1 MKKFFSVVLAAAM
14 LLALGAL
21 AGCGQTKQETTTDTN
36 NQSGASY
43 TTVQEGTL
51 TMGTN
56 AQFPPY
62 EFYDGEK
69 IVGIDA
75 EIAQAIADK
84 LGLKLD
90 IVDMDFGSIVTS
102 VQTGKLDIGMAGMT
116 VNEERKQNVD
126 FTDSYAT
133 GVQSIIVKENS
144 KITSLDDLNAMAKN
158 GEEFLIGT
166 QEATTGFLYA
176 SDTIE
181 KGGFGEDH
189 VIAYTNGATA
199 VQALMDGKVDCV
211 IIDNQPAKEYVK
223 ANAGLTVLDTAYVT
237 EDYAIAVSKDNTALR
252 DAVNKALKELIA
264 DGTVQKVLDKYISTD
279 TAANTDKSDTG
290 EAPAENTGDTPTVK
304 PATGES
310 DAAQE

>member
-14 LLALGAL
+14 LLAVCAL
-21 AGCGQTKQETTTDTN
+21 AGCGQTAQKTTTTTDN
-36 NQSGASY
+36 KSDAAF
-43 TTVQEGTL
+43 TTVQAGTL

-62 EFYDGEK
+62 EFHDGK
-69 IVGIDA
+69 NIMGIDA

-90 IVDMDFGSIVTS
+90 IQDMDFGSIVTS
-102 VQTGKLDIGMAGMT
+102 VQAGKLDIGMAGMT
-116 VNEERKQNVD
+116 VTDERKQNVD

-133 GVQSIIVKENS
+133 GVQSIIVKEGS
-144 KITSLDDLNAMAKN
+144 KITSLDDLNTMAKN

-181 KGGFGEDH
+181 NDGFGEDH

-223 ANAGLTVLDTAYVT
+223 ANAGLKILDTAYVT
-237 EDYAIAVSKDNTALR
+237 EDYAIAVSKDNPALR

-279 TAANTDKSDTG
+279 TAADKSAAG
-290 EAPAENTGDTPTVK
+290 ENN
-304 PATGES
+304 
-310 DAAQE
+310 AAQE